1 MLSYLY
7 TYRVDLNRETVFP
20 TLYCADR
27 YDVPGLVDACF
38 QFAICALEARTC
50 LMHLGLAVEWQAAV
64 FVEPC
69 LKVIDVHAETVL
81 HSEYFK
87 TLDKRTLELILPRCT
102 LQAKENS
109 IYEAVAAWAEAA
121 CIRNNEEPNAA
132 NRRRMLGGLLFL
144 VRFPLMSEQ
153 ELQDGPVAGGLL
165 LSTELLDLSLTKHAA
180 AQSKKPPFSAQP
192 RQMPSTY
199 DGNFCTL
206 PDTVTVVLRRGEDG
220 QLGFSIVSVGG
231 NGKWAGDK
239 PIFVKTIEVGGRAYD
254 DGRLQPGDLIMPVN
268 GQSLKEAT
276 HDRAAS
282 VLRNAGNVVVLDV
295 IHVNLYVSAHHSCT
309 TPSGCSWIVL
319 REKLGLLAINNQ

>member
-81 HSEYFK
+81 LRIFQD
-87 TLDKRTLELILPRCT
+87 TG
-102 LQAKENS
+102 QANTGADSAALHIAGKENS

-121 CIRNNEEPNAA
+121 CIRNNAEPTAA
-132 NRRRMLGGLLFL
+132 NRRLMLGELLFL

-153 ELQDGPVAGGLL
+153 ELQDGPVAVR
-165 LSTELLDLSLTKHAA
+165 LS
-180 AQSKKPPFSAQP
+180 
-192 RQMPSTY
+192 
-199 DGNFCTL
+199 N
-206 PDTVTVVLRRGEDG
+206 
-220 QLGFSIVSVGG
+220 
-231 NGKWAGDK
+231 
-239 PIFVKTIEVGGRAYD
+239 
-254 DGRLQPGDLIMPVN
+254 
-268 GQSLKEAT
+268 
-276 HDRAAS
+276 
-282 VLRNAGNVVVLDV
+282 
-295 IHVNLYVSAHHSCT
+295 
-309 TPSGCSWIVL
+309 
-319 REKLGLLAINNQ
+319 